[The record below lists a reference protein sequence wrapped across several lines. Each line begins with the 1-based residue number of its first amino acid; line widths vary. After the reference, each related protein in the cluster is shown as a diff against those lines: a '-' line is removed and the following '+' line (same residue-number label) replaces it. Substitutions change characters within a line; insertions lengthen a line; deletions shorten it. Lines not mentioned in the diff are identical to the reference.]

1 MKKPVQEPDDQPV
14 EGAVYSQIRDAIL
27 NQKLPPGTR
36 LREDE
41 MRQIFAVSRARIRK
55 VFARLAFE
63 GLVTLEPNRGASVA
77 RPTVKDARDLF
88 AARRSIEV
96 TIVQEVASRLDPT
109 RKKLLEAHIAKELA
123 ADAERDHDQM
133 IHLSG
138 EFHLLL
144 ARIADNAMLEKFLG
158 ELITRESL
166 VIQSYE
172 KPGSP
177 SCSGHEHKAILDALK
192 RKDVGK
198 ATTLMV
204 EHLTNVEGRLDL
216 DRDVR
221 PAVSL
226 ERVFSPRRG

>member
-1 MKKPVQEPDDQPV
+1 MKKLAAETDDLPI
-14 EGAVYSQIRDAIL
+14 EGTVYSQIRDAIL

-41 MRQIFAVSRARIRK
+41 IRQIFAVSRARIRK
-55 VFARLAFE
+55 VFARLNFE
-63 GLVTLEPNRGASVA
+63 GLVTIEPNRGASVA

-88 AARRSIEV
+88 AARRSIEA
-96 TIVQEVASRLDPT
+96 TIVREVGSRLSVA
-109 RKKLLEAHIAKELA
+109 RKKLLSDHIAKELA
-123 ADAERDHDQM
+123 ADADRDHDQM

-144 ARIADNAMLEKFLG
+144 ARIADNAMLEKFLR

-192 RKDVGK
+192 RKDV
-198 ATTLMV
+198 ARASALMV
-204 EHLTNVEGRLDL
+204 EHLSNVEGRLDL
-216 DRDVR
+216 DREVR
-221 PAVSL
+221 PEISL
-226 ERVFSPRRG
+226 ERVFRLR